1 MTDDE
6 LGLVL
11 LVDKHEWLRGE
22 YHTQS
27 ELIRKLQDE
36 DNFFNIQVKL
46 QSLPAG
52 DYLWV
57 LQNKQQPSQQYVLP
71 YIVERKTSANLC
83 LSIMQHKQKSKNNK
97 TKSCQQENEEDDRKE
112 LSQLEAQFWKMSFT
126 GLQNAYFLHECTNL
140 GPVVGTM
147 GMNERRLR
155 GICKHNLQ
163 ELAQSHPH
171 TQQVSVQDFEGTV
184 QWLKEKHL
192 LILKELE
199 ESTSF
204 EDYIQDNRCCSF
216 PELQQRIKEGFST
229 PQMKYYLKL
238 RTISG
243 MTPHRIHHVQEL
255 YQTEVDLR
263 IAILEHTAMDSLS
276 KLNIQGKKL
285 KLGKSMANKIIQRFS
300 SSNKE
305 CSSETKTSQVSRIST
320 FAIRRR
326 PPSDDD
332 YDGTSSSDTDDSL
345 LNYRPFGKR
354 GSNDEDESSS
364 EDDDPLLLHRP
375 LATSPKLLCKKRKGK
390 RTRSK
395 RQKALDDSDF
405 AIRKPS
411 KKKKCSQ
418 PEEDD
423 EGVVEC
429 WSDDESKP
437 PAVVVTPPKTKMK
450 ADDHEIIV
458 LSD

>member
-1 MTDDE
+1 MFQKERVMTHDE

-27 ELIRKLQDE
+27 ELIRKLQE
-36 DNFFNIQVKL
+36 QDNFDIQVKL

-57 LQNKQQPSQQYVLP
+57 LQNKQLPSEQYVLP

-83 LSIMQHKQKSKNNK
+83 LSIMQHKQKSKKNNK
-97 TKSCQQENEEDDRKE
+97 TKESCQENEEDDRKE

-126 GLQNAYFLHECTNL
+126 GLPNAYFLHECTNL
-140 GPVVGTM
+140 GPVVGTT

-163 ELAQSHPH
+163 ELAQSHPQI
-171 TQQVSVQDFEGTV
+171 QQVSVQDFEGTV

-216 PELQQRIKEGFST
+216 PELQQRVKDGFLR

-243 MTPHRIHHVQEL
+243 MTPHRIQHVQEL

-300 SSNKE
+300 SSDKE
-305 CSSETKTSQVSRIST
+305 SSSEAKTSQAATASS

-332 YDGTSSSDTDDSL
+332 CSSASSSDTDDSL
-345 LNYRPFGKR
+345 LNYRPFGRRSK
-354 GSNDEDESSS
+354 NEDEESSS

-405 AIRKPS
+405 AIARPS

-418 PEEDD
+418 PEDD
-423 EGVVEC
+423 EVVEC
-429 WSDDESKP
+429 WSGESKP
-437 PAVVVTPPKTKMK
+437 PAVVVTPHKTKKK
-450 ADDHEIIV
+450 AHV